1 MKNHHSLSRRETQIM
16 DLLYAEGE
24 LTVNGI
30 QERLPDPPTPMS
42 IRTFLSILD
51 EKGLVKRRKEGRGF
65 AYSPKAPRTRA
76 GSRNMRKVIQ
86 TFFDGSIA
94 KAIGACLADNRTRL
108 TPEERQRLHRLIDE
122 TDKRE

>member
-1 MKNHHSLSRRETQIM
+1 MNEHHNLSRRETQIM

-24 LTVNGI
+24 LTVNAI

-42 IRTFLSILD
+42 IRTFLGILD

-65 AYSPKAPRTRA
+65 VYSPKAGRART
-76 GSRNMRKVIQ
+76 GSRNLRKVIQ
-86 TFFDGSIA
+86 TFFDGSIE

-108 TPEERQRLHRLIDE
+108 TPEERERLHRLIDE
-122 TDKRE
+122 TDNP